1 MADLRKL
8 TVQEGINAGGS
19 GGTWTVNAVSSSHGG
34 TATTDTIHLDVSG
47 AAQLGI
53 YAAGEIYFR
62 FGVSG
67 ATGTDDDCVAANDL
81 VLPSET
87 LTFITV
93 PRGLGNT
100 IYFNHLGVAVTT
112 VKVVEI

>member
-8 TVQEGINAGGS
+8 SVQEGINAGGS
-19 GGTWTVNAVSSSHGG
+19 GGTWTVNAVSTVHDD
-34 TATTDTIHLDVSG
+34 TDPEDTVHLDVSG

-53 YAAGEIYFR
+53 YAAGDIYFR

-67 ATGTDDDCVAANDL
+67 STGTDDDCVAANDL
-81 VLPSET
+81 VIPSET

>member
-1 MADLRKL
+1 MANLHKL
-8 TVQEGINAGGS
+8 SVQQAVNAAGS
-19 GGTWTVNAVSSSHGG
+19 GGQWTVNAVSSEHG
-34 TATTDTIHLDVSG
+34 ATGATDTIHLDVSG

-53 YAAGEIYFR
+53 YAAGNIYFR
-62 FGVSG
+62 FSADSG
-67 ATGTDDDCVAANDL
+67 DDCIAANDL
-81 VLPSET
+81 VIPGST
-87 LTFITV
+87 LVFITV

>member
-19 GGTWTVNAVSSSHGG
+19 GGTWTVNAVSTEHTGTG
-34 TATTDTIHLDVSG
+34 TTATVHLDVSG

-53 YAAGEIYFR
+53 YAAGDIYFR
-62 FGVSG
+62 FSADSG
-67 ATGTDDDCVAANDL
+67 SDCVADNDL
-81 VLPSET
+81 VIPSET

>member
-19 GGTWTVNAVSSSHGG
+19 GGTWTVNGASTEHTGTGS
-34 TATTDTIHLDVSG
+34 TATVHLDVSG

-53 YAAGEIYFR
+53 YAAGDIYFR

-67 ATGTDDDCVAANDL
+67 STGTDDDCVAANDL
-81 VLPSET
+81 VIPSET

>member
-1 MADLRKL
+1 MAKLHSL
-8 TVQEGINAGGS
+8 TVQEGVNASGPGGQ
-19 GGTWTVNAVSSSHGG
+19 WTVNSVSSSHGG

-53 YAAGEIYFR
+53 YAAGNIYFR
-62 FGVSG
+62 FSADAG
-67 ATGTDDDCVAANDL
+67 DDCIAANDL
-81 VLPSET
+81 VIPGST
-87 LTFITV
+87 LVFITV

-100 IYFNHLGVAVTT
+100 IYFNHLGVAATT

>member
-8 TVQEGINAGGS
+8 SVQEGINAGGS
-19 GGTWTVNAVSSSHGG
+19 GGTWTVNAVSTVHDD
-34 TATTDTIHLDVSG
+34 TDPEDTVHLDVSG

-53 YAAGEIYFR
+53 YAAGDIYFR
-62 FGVSG
+62 FSADSG
-67 ATGTDDDCVAANDL
+67 SDCVAANDL
-81 VLPSET
+81 VIPSET
-87 LTFITV
+87 LIFITV

-100 IYFNHLGVAVTT
+100 IYFNHLGVSATT

>member
-8 TVQEGINAGGS
+8 SVQEGINAGGS
-19 GGTWTVNAVSSSHGG
+19 GGTWTVNAVSTVHDD
-34 TATTDTIHLDVSG
+34 TDPEDTVHLDVSG

-53 YAAGEIYFR
+53 YAAGDIYFR
-62 FGVSG
+62 FSADSG
-67 ATGTDDDCVAANDL
+67 SDCVAANDL
-81 VLPSET
+81 VIPSET

>member
-1 MADLRKL
+1 MAKLHSL
-8 TVQEGINAGGS
+8 TVQEGVNASGPGGQ
-19 GGTWTVNAVSSSHGG
+19 WTVNAVSSTHGG
-34 TATTDTIHLDVSG
+34 TSATDTIHLDVSG

-53 YAAGEIYFR
+53 YAAGNIYFR
-62 FGVSG
+62 FSADAGS
-67 ATGTDDDCVAANDL
+67 DCVAANDL
-81 VLPSET
+81 VIPGST
-87 LTFITV
+87 LVFITV

>member
-1 MADLRKL
+1 MAKL
-8 TVQEGINAGGS
+8 HTLPVQEGVNAGGP
-19 GGTWTVNAVSSSHGG
+19 GGQWTVNAVSSAHTS
-34 TATTDTIHLDVSG
+34 TAAGHTIHLDVSG

-53 YAAGEIYFR
+53 YAAGNIYFR
-62 FGVSG
+62 FSADAG
-67 ATGTDDDCVAANDL
+67 DDCIAANDL
-81 VLPSET
+81 VIPGST
-87 LTFITV
+87 LVFITV

>member
-1 MADLRKL
+1 MAKLHSL
-8 TVQEGINAGGS
+8 TVQEGVNASGPGGQ
-19 GGTWTVNAVSSSHGG
+19 WTVNSVSSSHGG

-53 YAAGEIYFR
+53 YAAGNIYFR
-62 FGVSG
+62 FSADAG
-67 ATGTDDDCVAANDL
+67 DDCIAANDL
-81 VLPSET
+81 VIPGST
-87 LTFITV
+87 LVFITV